1 MLVGSAHPTRIILS
15 PRKAFELDTIQP
27 RRARRGDKGRGATT
41 SSRRLL
47 KGAIRIPFMLVS
59 MHALAALALADAPSV
74 QYLFPAGGQRG
85 QTVEVTVAGTLAH
98 WPAQV
103 WVDRPGVDVS
113 AADEKGKLKVTIA
126 ADAVPGLYWLRVYD
140 AEGSASPQAF
150 VVGTVPEVLEQEPNN
165 ETKSPQTLGTQA
177 AVVNGRI
184 TPAGDVDVFAVTLT
198 RGQTLVASLEAHET
212 LASPCDAVLQV
223 VSPRG
228 IVLAEN
234 DDERGL
240 DPQLTFTA
248 PADGVYLVR
257 AFAFP
262 ASPDTAIRLAG
273 NEAYIY
279 RLTIT
284 SGAFLDAAMPL
295 ALTRGAT
302 SPIEAFGWN
311 IPDATKTRSLAP
323 AVGAATVELF
333 DPAWAGV
340 YLVPVE
346 PHATPVESEPNGPE
360 KPQRVE
366 PPCTISGRIGV
377 PRDRDVFSFIATK
390 GQAFLFQIESRS
402 LGYPLDAVLDVSDAA
417 NQSLARIDDVG
428 PNADAELIFT
438 APADGEFRLTV
449 SDLYRHGG
457 PRYHYRLR
465 AVQLTGDFAL
475 SVETHALAISAGAL
489 LEIPIAVER
498 RHGFADEITFNV
510 EGLPAGVTQAQV
522 KSLPGDDTAKAVKI
536 TLTATEG
543 SRSARVRIIGQS
555 SGTVPRTHAAT
566 AALAGRPARTA
577 ELWLTVK

>member
-1 MLVGSAHPTRIILS
+1 
-15 PRKAFELDTIQP
+15 
-27 RRARRGDKGRGATT
+27 
-41 SSRRLL
+41 
-47 KGAIRIPFMLVS
+47 
-59 MHALAALALADAPSV
+59 MHALAAWAWADAPTI
-74 QYLFPAGGQRG
+74 QHLFPAGGQRG

-103 WVDRPGVDVS
+103 WVDRPGVVVS
-113 AADEKGKLKVTIA
+113 AAEEKGKLKVAIA

-140 AEGSASPQAF
+140 AEGAAAPQAF

-165 ETKSPQTLGTQA
+165 EPKSPQSLA
-177 AVVNGRI
+177 APAVVVNGRI
-184 TPAGDVDVFAVTLT
+184 APAGDADVFAVTLT

-240 DPQLTFTA
+240 DPQLAFTA

-262 ASPDTAIRLAG
+262 AAPDTAISLAG

-284 SGAFLDAAMPL
+284 SGAFLDAALPL
-295 ALTRGAT
+295 AVTRGAAT
-302 SPIEAFGWN
+302 PIDAFGWN
-311 IPDATKTRSLAP
+311 IPDATKAQSLVSA
-323 AVGAATVELF
+323 AATADLF

-340 YLVPVE
+340 LVIPVE
-346 PHATPVESEPNGPE
+346 PHTTLVESEPNGPE
-360 KPQRVE
+360 QPQRVE
-366 PPCTISGRIGV
+366 PPCTISGRIGA
-377 PRDRDVFSFIATK
+377 PRDRDVFSFAAAK

-402 LGYPLDAVLDVSDAA
+402 LGFPLDAVLEVSDVA
-417 NQSLARIDDVG
+417 NQPLARIDDVG

-438 APADGEFRLTV
+438 APADGEYRLTV

-457 PRYHYRLR
+457 PRYLYRLR
-465 AVQLTGDFAL
+465 AVPSAGDFAV
-475 SVETHALAISAGAL
+475 SVETHALTISAGTP
-489 LEIPIAVER
+489 LEIPIAIER
-498 RHGFADEITFNV
+498 RHGFADEITFSV
-510 EGLPAGVTQAQV
+510 EGLPAGVTQNAA
-522 KSLPGDDTAKAVKI
+522 KSLPGDDTAKAVKL

-543 SRSARVRIIGQS
+543 SRSASIHIIGQS
-555 SGTVPRTHAAT
+555 SGTVQRNHAAT
-566 AALAGRPARTA
+566 APLAGRTTRTA